1 MNTAATHVVT
11 NVAVRVEHKES
22 IVSSF
27 LKKALRFIEYDIEA
41 VAVLGLFV
49 VSITGIIVRL
59 SQLSNC
65 ALVVSCLIS

>member
-11 NVAVRVEHKES
+11 NLAAKVEHEES

-41 VAVLGLFV
+41 VTVLGLFV